1 MMVRRPWRKAC
12 GDTSSGSAARR
23 ARGPAGGDHGT
34 ALSGWATST
43 SGPTV
48 GWSGDVA
55 SSGGTGLVG
64 RAYAG
69 SGATT
74 GILASVTSPQG
85 TGLVINNISG
95 GKLFSGQYNGSEM
108 ISMNATT
115 GSATFTGGVQAASFA
130 GNGSALTSLTGANV
144 TGTVPSATTASGL
157 SCTGCV
163 GDTQLGVNYAA
174 GDSKGGDATNALL
187 LGGHSA
193 AYFQPAGTYAT
204 LGANSFNNTQSI
216 SSAAS
221 TALDVVASASG
232 ATAVSVQ
239 ATELTASNT
248 AISGIADGADGT
260 GIVGQALNGDNA
272 AGVWGISSSGDAG
285 LFQGNV
291 SVTGTLSASSK
302 SFRIDDPLDPANKFL
317 VHASVESSELKTI
330 YDGTVTLD
338 ASGTAVVQL
347 PDWFEALNGDFR
359 YQLTCVGGYA
369 PVYIAQRIRNNA
381 FEIAG
386 GAPGLEVDWQ
396 VTGVRHDPYAKA
408 HPLRVEMEKTEKERG
423 YYLHPEL
430 YGQPAQKGIE
440 WADHPGVM
448 ARLSKSKG
456 NH

>member
-1 MMVRRPWRKAC
+1 LSEVTSTTAYASAVRGISHTPNGRAIF
-12 GDTSSGSAARR
+12 GLQTAVGGIALQGYSSATTGSGVGI
-23 ARGPAGGDHGT
+23 RGQADGDHAT
-34 ALSGWATST
+34 ALSGWATSST
-43 SGPTV
+43 GPTV
-48 GWSGDVA
+48 GLYGDVA
-55 SSGGTGLVG
+55 SSSGTGLVG

-69 SGATT
+69 SGVTT
-74 GILASVTSPQG
+74 GILASVYSPTG

-95 GKLFSGQYNGSEM
+95 GKLFSGQNNGSEM

-144 TGTVPSATTASGL
+144 TGTVPSATSAATATTAGSL
-157 SCTGCV
+157 SCASCV
-163 GDTQLGVNYAA
+163 VDTQSGMN
-174 GDSKGGDATNALL
+174 
-187 LGGHSA
+187 
-193 AYFQPAGTYAT
+193 
-204 LGANSFNNTQSI
+204 
-216 SSAAS
+216 
-221 TALDVVASASG
+221 VVASASG

-260 GIVGQALNGDNA
+260 GIVGQAMNGDNA

-317 VHASVESSELKTI
+317 VHASVESAELKTI

-338 ASGTAVVQL
+338 ADGAAVVRL

-381 FEIAG
+381 FEISG
-386 GAPGLEVDWQ
+386 GTPGLEVDWQ
-396 VTGVRHDPYAKA
+396 VTGVRRDPYAEA
-408 HPLRVEMEKTEKERG
+408 HPLRVEMDKTEKERG

-430 YGQPAQKGIE
+430 YGQSAQKGIE

-448 ARLSKSKG
+448 ARLSKSRG